1 MKNRRDERLTKQ
13 KNKLYELFDQLDYLR
28 DQEKA
33 DQKALNRAE
42 NKLKSASSII
52 DMKQADRKLKEAECL
67 LDAQERVVQMT

>member
-1 MKNRRDERLTKQ
+1 MSRRNERLTKQ

-33 DQKALNRAE
+33 DEKALNRAE

-52 DMKQADRKLKEAECL
+52 DMSQAERTLKEAECL